1 MIPEPEERGPQPD
14 MPSREV
20 ISDQSLLR
28 RIQSGHSDAST
39 QLYLRYAKRLQ
50 ALVASKSSPDLARRV
65 DAEDIVQ
72 SVFRTFFRRA
82 ALGDYSVPEGEQLW
96 KLLLVIAL
104 NKVRAEG
111 AYHRAAK
118 RDVRQT
124 VGGEAFEQAIES
136 GRGNDEIALA
146 ALQMVIEDLLAGMP
160 EANRRVIELRIEGN
174 EVNEITELTQR
185 SKRTVE
191 RVLQSFRARLEALVH
206 EDSSG

>member
-20 ISDQSLLR
+20 VSDQSLLR

-39 QLYLRYAKRLQ
+39 QLYMRYARRLQ

-104 NKVRAEG
+104 NKVRAVG
-111 AYHRAAK
+111 AHHRAAK

-124 VGGEAFEQAIES
+124 VGGEAFEQAVES
-136 GRGNDEIALA
+136 GRGNDEIA
-146 ALQMVIEDLLAGMP
+146 ALPPSEWLSKTFSQGCP
-160 EANRRVIELRIEGN
+160 
-174 EVNEITELTQR
+174 QR
-185 SKRTVE
+185 T
-191 RVLQSFRARLEALVH
+191 
-206 EDSSG
+206 GG